1 MKGLITAAA
10 AVAMAS
16 APVAFAADT
25 SRVSAPT
32 AGESSFAGAS
42 ALPLILLIAI
52 LAAGVWLVVDDDE
65 DDSESP

>member
-1 MKGLITAAA
+1 MKRLIIAAA
-10 AVAMAS
+10 ALVMAS

-32 AGESSFAGAS
+32 AEESSFAGAS
-42 ALPLILLIAI
+42 ALPMIVLLAI
-52 LAAGVWLVVDDDE
+52 LAGGIWLVVDEE